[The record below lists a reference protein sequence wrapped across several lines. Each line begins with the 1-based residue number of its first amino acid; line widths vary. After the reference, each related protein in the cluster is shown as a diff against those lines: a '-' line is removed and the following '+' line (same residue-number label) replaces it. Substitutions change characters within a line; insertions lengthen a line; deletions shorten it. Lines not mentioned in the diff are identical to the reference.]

1 MWQQEVR
8 WMRHVVHA
16 KDRELRLDRC
26 LRYQFPSLSQ
36 SFLQTQL
43 RKRKIRLQFSSS
55 SDQKSRA
62 NSLLFEDSVVS
73 IDVHLFR
80 SKMES
85 VAQKEQQVTRQEE
98 TLMTM
103 EDKTK
108 VRHLKQR
115 LLYQDKQFVILNKPY
130 GLAVQGGSGLK
141 ESLDR
146 YLPSIAASLTGRH
159 YQSQHNA
166 DEHRTLKL
174 VHRLDMDTSG
184 VLVLARSRLAA
195 AKFSK
200 LLQNGDVHKT
210 YQALVAPSSFADNSY
225 TSLKK
230 FEGREIKL
238 PVDGKSACTFVRRV
252 LRQSD
257 QTEPIGTWLQ
267 LQPRTGRKHQLRV
280 HCAQVLDTPIV
291 GDAKYGG
298 RPADR
303 LYLHASRI
311 RFPDPFSTG
320 RFQRGATRCRYL
332 LQCIFGVEQSYC
344 T

>member
-1 MWQQEVR
+1 MWRQELR

-16 KDRELRLDRC
+16 KDRELRLDRW
-26 LRYQFPSLSQ
+26 LRSQFPLLSQ

-43 RKRKIRLQFSSS
+43 RKRKIRLQSPSFNVSSS
-55 SDQKSRA
+55 QTTRA

-80 SKMES
+80 SKMQS
-85 VAQKEQQVTRQEE
+85 IAPKTQQVTRQEE
-98 TLMTM
+98 TLGTRK
-103 EDKTK
+103 DKTRAK
-108 VRHLKQR
+108 HLRQC
-115 LLYQDKQFVILNKPY
+115 LLYQDKQFVILNKPH
-130 GLAVQGGSGLK
+130 GLAVQDGSGLT

-159 YQSQHNA
+159 YQSQQ
-166 DEHRTLKL
+166 DKDLTLRL

-184 VLVLARSRLAA
+184 ILVLARSRLAA

-210 YQALVAPSSFADNSY
+210 YQALVAASSFADNSY

-238 PVDGKSACTFVRRV
+238 PVDGKLACTLVRRV
-252 LRQSD
+252 LRQNHR
-257 QTEPIGTWLQ
+257 TEPIGTWLQ
-267 LQPRTGRKHQLRV
+267 LRPRTGRKHQLRV
-280 HCAQVLDTPIV
+280 HCAQVLRTPIV

-311 RFPDPFSTG
+311 RFPDPFTTG
-320 RFQRGATRCRYL
+320 RFIDVSCEMAS
-332 LQCIFGVEQSYC
+332 VDVDWS
-344 T
+344 